1 MRSNWPAG
9 GLRCSWARRWSPG
22 SPWDGSCAAPRPG
35 RAPGTGTTTPGR
47 MRGRRPPPHTQPANR
62 QEGAME
68 RNDRP
73 LSELLR
79 DLVDQLSSIIRHEIG
94 LARAE
99 ISEKAGQAGAGVTML
114 AMALVLGIGAVVILL
129 GAGVAALSNVM
140 EPWASALI
148 VGGAAALVAGLMAA
162 KGKSNLKPGNLAPSR
177 AMHSVQ
183 ADTQLVKE
191 KVR

>member
-1 MRSNWPAG
+1 
-9 GLRCSWARRWSPG
+9 
-22 SPWDGSCAAPRPG
+22 
-35 RAPGTGTTTPGR
+35 
-47 MRGRRPPPHTQPANR
+47 
-62 QEGAME
+62 ME
-68 RNDRP
+68 RDDRP

-79 DLVDQLSSIIRHEIG
+79 NLVDQLSSIIRHEIG

-99 ISEKAGQAGAGVTML
+99 MSEKASKAGSGVTML

-140 EPWASALI
+140 EPWISALI
-148 VGGAAALVAGLMAA
+148 VGGAAALVAALMAA

>member
-1 MRSNWPAG
+1 
-9 GLRCSWARRWSPG
+9 
-22 SPWDGSCAAPRPG
+22 
-35 RAPGTGTTTPGR
+35 
-47 MRGRRPPPHTQPANR
+47 
-62 QEGAME
+62 ME

-99 ISEKAGQAGAGVTML
+99 MSEKAGQAGSAIAML
-114 AMALVLGIGAVVILL
+114 AMALVLGTGAVVILL

-140 EPWASALI
+140 EPWISALI
-148 VGGAAALVAGLMAA
+148 VGGAAALVAALMAA

>member
-1 MRSNWPAG
+1 MERS
-9 GLRCSWARRWSPG
+9 
-22 SPWDGSCAAPRPG
+22 DGPLGATERIH
-35 RAPGTGTTTPGR
+35 
-47 MRGRRPPPHTQPANR
+47 RPP
-62 QEGAME
+62 GAME
-68 RNDRP
+68 RDDRP

-79 DLVDQLSSIIRHEIG
+79 NLVDQLSSIIRHEIG

-99 ISEKAGQAGAGVTML
+99 MSEKASKAGSGVAML

-140 EPWASALI
+140 EPWISALI
-148 VGGAAALVAGLMAA
+148 VGGAAALVAALMAA

>member
-1 MRSNWPAG
+1 
-9 GLRCSWARRWSPG
+9 
-22 SPWDGSCAAPRPG
+22 
-35 RAPGTGTTTPGR
+35 
-47 MRGRRPPPHTQPANR
+47 
-62 QEGAME
+62 ME

-99 ISEKAGQAGAGVTML
+99 MSEKAGQAGSAIAML
-114 AMALVLGIGAVVILL
+114 AMALVLGTGAVVILL
-129 GAGVAALSNVM
+129 GAGVAALSNMM

-148 VGGAAALVAGLMAA
+148 VGGAAALVAALMAA